1 MEGPVLLAAD
11 IGNTAIT
18 LGAFRGTRLLGQW
31 RLPTQRGRSSESYG
45 KDVLGLLRSEIP
57 RAEVGAF
64 VFGSVVPELDRVFK
78 AMARRRLG
86 VPPVVVTPRSDL
98 GIRLRVR
105 KPSEVGVDRV
115 LNTLAA
121 HRLHGSPAV
130 VLDFG
135 TATTFD
141 CVGEGGDYLG
151 GSILIGPALAAR
163 SLAWGTSKLPEVK
176 VRPAGGFIGRD
187 TAECI
192 RVGLFQGY
200 LGMVREVLRGTLKE
214 MPAGRGVRVIVTGG
228 WGGAFA
234 PHLPRNILA
243 PDLTLQG
250 LRLAHGLISH

>member
-1 MEGPVLLAAD
+1 MAAD

-18 LGAFRGTRLLGQW
+18 LGAFRGPRLLRRWSLPTRLG
-31 RLPTQRGRSSESYG
+31 RGPEAYG
-45 KDVLGLLRSEIP
+45 RAVRALLREGLP

-64 VFGSVVPELDRVFK
+64 VFGSVVPELDAVFS

-86 VPPVVVTPRSDL
+86 VVPVVVTPRSAL

-105 KPSEVGVDRV
+105 TPAEVGVDRV
-115 LNTLAA
+115 LNALAA
-121 HRLHGSPAV
+121 HRLYGSPAV

-141 CVGEGGDYLG
+141 CVGEGGEYLG

-163 SLAWGTSKLPEVK
+163 GLAWGTSKLPEVS
-176 VRPAGGFIGRD
+176 VRPARAYIGKD

-214 MPAGRGVRVIVTGG
+214 LPSARGRVIVTGG
-228 WGGAFA
+228 WGGAFS
-234 PHLPRNILA
+234 PHLPRNIPA

-250 LRLAHGLISH
+250 LRLAHELISH